1 MSIVGNVL
9 LVEEQSTLTE
19 FDVEDSTG
27 AVGVKLWLDND
38 MSMAERRAAC
48 RYALKSS

>member
-1 MSIVGNVL
+1 MGNVL